1 MTDTSTGYRA
11 FPETIIH
18 PSHARRF
25 SAEEFASLQKV
36 KLQDAPPA
44 CAGHG
49 GTSIWYVEQ
58 TGYIVEIRFDSR
70 QPVYIHSLCTFTPTM
85 GMDKIDGEFAQDAEE
100 YILHESLGFPTERLV
115 VYGDSPAV
123 PTADYLRRRGIIR

>member
-18 PSHARRF
+18 PSRARRF
-25 SAEEFASLQKV
+25 SAEEFASLRKV
-36 KLQDAPPA
+36 KLQDAPPV
-44 CAGHG
+44 CAGHA
-49 GTSIWYVEQ
+49 GTSVWYVEH
-58 TGYIVEIRFDSR
+58 TGYIIEIRFDSR
-70 QPVYIHSLCTFTPTM
+70 QPVYIHSLCTFTPTL

-100 YILHESLGFPTERLV
+100 YILHESLGFPAERLV

-123 PTADYLRRRGIIR
+123 PTADYLQRRGIIR